1 MAHLIQFATFL
12 PVAKL
17 QAIILGDTSSIF
29 VHPCFI
35 HLAHVIGCHLH
46 QDNRQDYGLNHLELL
61 HLNAV
66 CHALEAMDRSP
77 QQQIQPRF
85 HIPGQTRRPPREESD
100 QRMQGELDDPFA
112 YAQIRFML
120 FLYALLWR
128 STNVASRLLKS
139 VFAIVERN
147 NIRFVPEYRLL
158 LIKQTREGLSG
169 PAEGLDKDGLPVPEF
184 SESDYERV
192 VFLASLIGADAG
204 LQLFGLAREAE
215 VSWLD
220 LERQFFDELPVRSL
234 PFMVCVWS
242 KLRDWHR
249 GIQVAYPALA
259 QMPLVCRN
267 RGLMLLNHALGL
279 QRQHNDGSGSLILVQ
294 SPSAMLTTTYQPQRM
309 LSSRA
314 KS

>member
-17 QAIILGDTSSIF
+17 QAIILGDTSSAFI
-29 VHPCFI
+29 HPCFI
-35 HLAHVIGCHLH
+35 HIAHVIGCHLH

-61 HLNAV
+61 HLNTV
-66 CHALEAMDRSP
+66 CHTLEAMDRSP
-77 QQQIQPRF
+77 QQQFQPRF
-85 HIPGQTRRPPREESD
+85 HIPGQTRRPCEEPSHTIP
-100 QRMQGELDDPFA
+100 GESDDPFA

-147 NIRFVPEYRLL
+147 DIRFVPEYKLL
-158 LIKQTREGLSG
+158 LIRHTHGDPSEPSG
-169 PAEGLDKDGLPVPEF
+169 GHDRDSLPVPEF

-220 LERQFFDELPVRSL
+220 LERQFFDELPVRPSL
-234 PFMVCVWS
+234 FTIPTSRLTLWDPGCIPHS
-242 KLRDWHR
+242 GTNASR
-249 GIQVAYPALA
+249 VAESRIDAPQPRA
-259 QMPLVCRN
+259 QFTEAAQGR
-267 RGLMLLNHALGL
+267 
-279 QRQHNDGSGSLILVQ
+279 
-294 SPSAMLTTTYQPQRM
+294 
-309 LSSRA
+309 
-314 KS
+314 K

>member
-1 MAHLIQFATFL
+1 MILPPSPLHVHPNPPSRFEFVAHLIQFATFL

-17 QAIILGDTSSIF
+17 QAIILGDTSSTF

-35 HLAHVIGCHLH
+35 HIAHVIGCHLH

-61 HLNAV
+61 HLNTV
-66 CHALEAMDRSP
+66 CHSLEAMDRSP
-77 QQQIQPRF
+77 QQQSQPRF
-85 HIPGQTRRPPREESD
+85 HIPGQTRRPPREGPD
-100 QRMQGELDDPFA
+100 QKVQGELDDPFA

-147 NIRFVPEYRLL
+147 DIRFVPEYRLI
-158 LIKQTREGLSG
+158 LIRHAREGLSE
-169 PAEGLDKDGLPVPEF
+169 PEGGFDRDGLPVPEF

-220 LERQFFDELPVRSL
+220 LERQFFDELPVRPS
-234 PFMVCVWS
+234 PAAVCMTQW
-242 KLRDWHR
+242 LE
-249 GIQVAYPALA
+249 G
-259 QMPLVCRN
+259 
-267 RGLMLLNHALGL
+267 
-279 QRQHNDGSGSLILVQ
+279 
-294 SPSAMLTTTYQPQRM
+294 
-309 LSSRA
+309 
-314 KS
+314 